1 MMKLRSGLLALG
13 AVVLVPANAGAAQM
27 LGVPSICNAGNEPS
41 VLVRVSGL
49 KDRGGKIRVRTFG
62 GSPSTYFDK
71 TKVLKRVEY
80 DLPDSG
86 PVEVCVPVPA
96 AGTYAVDVRHDVNG
110 NGKTDRSDGGGAS
123 GNPKVSLLDILFK
136 RKPPARQVQVQVADG
151 TTVVP
156 ITLRYF

>member
-1 MMKLRSGLLALG
+1 LAIG

-27 LGVPSICNAGNEPS
+27 LGVPSICNAGSEPS

-110 NGKTDRSDGGGAS
+110 NGKTDRADGGGAS

-136 RKPPARQVQVQVADG
+136 RKPPARQVQVQVAEG